1 MSLPLG
7 KHGDEG
13 RLAFQSS
20 EVESEVDEEGSK
32 MLGSILL
39 VFGIMVL
46 VGAFGTGSVSVGI
59 VGVIMIIGGAL
70 LFWRTSATRAYLNNN
85 KRR

>member
-1 MSLPLG
+1 
-7 KHGDEG
+7 
-13 RLAFQSS
+13 
-20 EVESEVDEEGSK
+20 

-39 VFGIMVL
+39 VVGIMVL
-46 VGAFGTGSVSVGI
+46 VGAVGSGSVASGV
-59 VGVIMIIGGAL
+59 VGVILIVGGAA